1 MKDTEDI
8 ESYKAAIRKLII
20 TVFVLIVISVFC
32 YLKSD
37 KLTKQYN
44 SLKTEYEEYKEEYI
58 YTEADS
64 ERDYEAGYSDAE
76 YEFYDTRYEDGYDE
90 ALRDISI
97 SLGKF
102 KSYGYLLGYYDGYNA
117 YSYRTTS
124 SVKSLVD
131 TGLYHQSEYDK
142 GFYDGYDNRQLNITR
157 DVNMPMVHVTSS
169 FINSVG
175 YISDI
180 PVLVICMNEDDWYG
194 YTGVSQSVFMDLIK
208 AASPGTYFNE
218 NIKNHYDYKKIR

>member
-1 MKDTEDI
+1 MDNKEIDSNGAVYKLVIAFLLVLLFLFYCLIQRGEEITQDLRTE
-8 ESYKAAIRKLII
+8 L
-20 TVFVLIVISVFC
+20 
-32 YLKSD
+32 
-37 KLTKQYN
+37 
-44 SLKTEYEEYKEEYI
+44 EEYKEEYS
-58 YTEADS
+58 YTEADL
-64 ERDYEAGYSDAE
+64 ERSYEDGYTDAE
-76 YEFYDTRYEDGYDE
+76 YTFFDIRYEDGYND
-90 ALRDISI
+90 ALKDVSI